1 MTAYPFEP
9 FSVPVYILLFIILWV
24 GVCKLIAAA
33 GGWRIL
39 ARDYRADS
47 IFDGKKLWL
56 KSIGMRSWTN
66 YSNCINIG
74 ANKYGLY
81 LSVIPIFRVGH
92 PPLFFPW
99 MDIATEVTG
108 RRLLPDVVKF
118 NFTKQP
124 DVPIILSKRLA
135 DRIFKM
141 REESRSGVNI

>member
-9 FSVPVYILLFIILWV
+9 FSVTAYILLFIILWM

-47 IFDGKKLWL
+47 VYDGKKLWL

-99 MDIATEVTG
+99 MDISTEATS

-118 NFTKQP
+118 TFTKQP
-124 DVPIILSKRLA
+124 GVPIILSKRLA

-141 REESRSGVNI
+141 RGGSQPGWKT